1 MGKGS
6 RMVHEKNFL
15 PNTTM
20 EMGLGVLFRSGDK
33 YLHRINKDTVID
45 FGMVVCAPYMAMNDY
60 DFKVKVKPSGKKSDK
75 GRKKLIESAIKKMEL
90 QIDIEVLRWS
100 NANAMNAK
108 TAQVLIIDQIGLLR
122 SMYTYAN
129 IAYIGG
135 GFGKGIHN
143 TLEAATFGMPIFIG
157 PNNENFQEANDL
169 KALGAAIEISS
180 AQEMIAQCDL
190 LLTRQNKWDELKQK
204 SSNYV
209 QNRVGATD
217 KIYQMV
223 FQN

>member
-1 MGKGS
+1 
-6 RMVHEKNFL
+6 
-15 PNTTM
+15 
-20 EMGLGVLFRSGDK
+20 
-33 YLHRINKDTVID
+33 
-45 FGMVVCAPYMAMNDY
+45 
-60 DFKVKVKPSGKKSDK
+60 
-75 GRKKLIESAIKKMEL
+75 MEL
-90 QIDIEVLRWS
+90 QIDVEVLRWS

-108 TAQVLIIDQIGLLR
+108 NAQVLIVDQIGLLS

-129 IAYIGG
+129 ISYIGG

-190 LLTRQNKWDELKQK
+190 LLTRQNKWDELKEK

-209 QNRVGATD
+209 QNRVGATG

>member
-1 MGKGS
+1 
-6 RMVHEKNFL
+6 
-15 PNTTM
+15 
-20 EMGLGVLFRSGDK
+20 
-33 YLHRINKDTVID
+33 
-45 FGMVVCAPYMAMNDY
+45 
-60 DFKVKVKPSGKKSDK
+60 
-75 GRKKLIESAIKKMEL
+75 MEL
-90 QIDIEVLRWS
+90 QIDVEVLRWS

-108 TAQVLIIDQIGLLR
+108 TAQVLIVDQIGLLS

>member
-1 MGKGS
+1 MHYGS
-6 RMVHEKNFL
+6 RFKYVIVPHEI
-15 PNTTM
+15 
-20 EMGLGVLFRSGDK
+20 R
-33 YLHRINKDTVID
+33 
-45 FGMVVCAPYMAMNDY
+45 
-60 DFKVKVKPSGKKSDK
+60 
-75 GRKKLIESAIKKMEL
+75 ESAIKKMEL
-90 QIDIEVLRWS
+90 QIDVEVLRWS

-108 TAQVLIIDQIGLLR
+108 TAQVLIVDQIGLLS